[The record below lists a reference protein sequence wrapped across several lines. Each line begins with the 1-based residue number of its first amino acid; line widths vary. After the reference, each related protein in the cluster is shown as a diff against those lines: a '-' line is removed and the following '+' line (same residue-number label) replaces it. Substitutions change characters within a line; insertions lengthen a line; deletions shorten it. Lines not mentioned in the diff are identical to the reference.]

1 MKRFSGFLK
10 IAIPIILLISI
21 GLITYLPFSSRLG
34 VYHDSWYIVMA
45 KYLNK
50 DMRSLFLSDRPA
62 IGINFSILSKIF
74 LLDFRAWFLYA
85 LTIRIL
91 TAILFFIILKII
103 FPKNNV
109 ECLFAGILF
118 LTYPGFLEQYDA
130 GTYQTLLMAL
140 LLFLLSVWL
149 MLRAF
154 IAKSWKTKLPLIV
167 FSVCF
172 QIIYL
177 SLVEYLIGL
186 EGLRLLIIYFHARKQ
201 EDKPFVWKQLFI
213 AAIPYLAGAF
223 LFLFWRFGIFQ
234 PQRGRVDETALIGAY
249 LSNPKTYVSKF
260 LISLGQDL
268 LDLFPGAYY
277 APVSSLI
284 SLSSRATILKTVLI
298 SLATVI
304 LFIVG
309 YLILDKISGSETD
322 PKTNRQRNGEGNRWV
337 VYLAS
342 IFSLFLI
349 MIPINFNQREIYFEY
364 GFDRYT
370 LPAFIMVVGFIVF
383 LLSFVKAKKFLWY
396 LLCSALIMVS
406 VMTQILNTN
415 YYGEVWS
422 VQKDFWWQLIWRAPG
437 IRKDTV
443 LIPSLPMNY
452 GFWYDYEIFPLANRI
467 YFPEEDTPQIV
478 SALLDSRTVYHIA
491 NAELSEKE
499 VRTITYSRNY
509 ANSLII
515 TLPHKGGCIHVLDS
529 QQLEVPLDVD
539 PYIFLVAS
547 RSKVE
552 NIAMED
558 QPITIPKEI
567 LGDEPVH
574 DWCYFYQKS
583 SLARQRN
590 DWDAIANLGDE
601 VISSELQAKDI
612 TEWAPYLEGYAYNHQ
627 SEKYQYVLSK
637 IGQNEFIQKN
647 LCVTYHF
654 MTSDDGKE
662 QSMYNQIAQ
671 DLCRIYSLNP
681 TQ

>member
-1 MKRFSGFLK
+1 MKRFNGFLK

-223 LFLFWRFGIFQ
+223 IFLFWRFGIFHSTISKSQ
-234 PQRGRVDETALIGAY
+234 IPNPKSQIRRLAPRAGRRRDRVSVVSAVGDAQRRAAGRGGRAAGTAAGGGNRGRSAGLDSGRPDAGLAARRRGRGVAGRFAGVRGHRGAGRRRDVLAAALLGPSRPGVADVPW
-249 LSNPKTYVSKF
+249 LG
-260 LISLGQDL
+260 SLGGAGRGDC
-268 LDLFPGAYY
+268 PG
-277 APVSSLI
+277 
-284 SLSSRATILKTVLI
+284 RGVLRHG
-298 SLATVI
+298 L
-304 LFIVG
+304 
-309 YLILDKISGSETD
+309 
-322 PKTNRQRNGEGNRWV
+322 
-337 VYLAS
+337 
-342 IFSLFLI
+342 
-349 MIPINFNQREIYFEY
+349 
-364 GFDRYT
+364 
-370 LPAFIMVVGFIVF
+370 
-383 LLSFVKAKKFLWY
+383 
-396 LLCSALIMVS
+396 
-406 VMTQILNTN
+406 
-415 YYGEVWS
+415 
-422 VQKDFWWQLIWRAPG
+422 
-437 IRKDTV
+437 
-443 LIPSLPMNY
+443 
-452 GFWYDYEIFPLANRI
+452 
-467 YFPEEDTPQIV
+467 
-478 SALLDSRTVYHIA
+478 
-491 NAELSEKE
+491 
-499 VRTITYSRNY
+499 
-509 ANSLII
+509 
-515 TLPHKGGCIHVLDS
+515 
-529 QQLEVPLDVD
+529 
-539 PYIFLVAS
+539 
-547 RSKVE
+547 
-552 NIAMED
+552 
-558 QPITIPKEI
+558 
-567 LGDEPVH
+567 
-574 DWCYFYQKS
+574 
-583 SLARQRN
+583 
-590 DWDAIANLGDE
+590 
-601 VISSELQAKDI
+601 
-612 TEWAPYLEGYAYNHQ
+612 
-627 SEKYQYVLSK
+627 
-637 IGQNEFIQKN
+637 
-647 LCVTYHF
+647 
-654 MTSDDGKE
+654 
-662 QSMYNQIAQ
+662 
-671 DLCRIYSLNP
+671 
-681 TQ
+681 